1 LRYGEL
7 SQRCEN
13 EAGGLFPTFCQGGVM
28 SSVTEPSSTTIGTAV
43 SNGNG
48 ISRVEH
54 LFEIVVFAS
63 RWIQAPLYGGL
74 IIAECLYAYKFL
86 MELWEM
92 VHELRSSSETIF
104 MLGILS
110 LIDITMVAN
119 LLTMVVIGGY
129 ATFVSKLDLEGH
141 RDKPEW
147 LSHVDPGT
155 IKVKLAA
162 SLIGISSIHLLK
174 AFVNVANVSTEHIK
188 WQIFIHMTFLASA
201 ILLAWTDKIMQKDR
215 SSKH

>member
-1 LRYGEL
+1 MSNGG
-7 SQRCEN
+7 SSSHT
-13 EAGGLFPTFCQGGVM
+13 AVVSGGGGLPARLERG
-28 SSVTEPSSTTIGTAV
+28 
-43 SNGNG
+43 
-48 ISRVEH
+48 
-54 LFEIVVFAS
+54 FETVVFAS

-74 IIAECLYAYKFL
+74 IVAELLYAYKFVV
-86 MELWEM
+86 ELWEM
-92 VHELRSSSETIF
+92 IHHAGELTETLF

-129 ATFVSKLDLEGH
+129 ATFVSKLDLDSH
-141 RDKPEW
+141 RDRPEW

-174 AFVNVANVSTEHIK
+174 SFVNVANEAPEHIQWK
-188 WQIFIHMTFLASA
+188 LTIHLTFLGSA
-201 ILLAWTDKIMQKDR
+201 ILLAWTDKIMQKP
-215 SSKH
+215 KH

>member
-1 LRYGEL
+1 
-7 SQRCEN
+7 
-13 EAGGLFPTFCQGGVM
+13 M
-28 SSVTEPSSTTIGTAV
+28 SSVTEPHTSTIGTAA
-43 SNGNG
+43 SSKNGV
-48 ISRVEH
+48 SRVEH
-54 LFEIVVFAS
+54 GFELIIFAS

-74 IIAECLYAYKFL
+74 IVAECLYAYKFL
-86 MELWEM
+86 TELYEM
-92 VHELRSSSETIF
+92 VRDLRELTETIF

-129 ATFVSKLDLEGH
+129 ATFVSKLDLEEH
-141 RDKPEW
+141 RDKPDW

-201 ILLAWTDKIMQKDR
+201 ILLAWTDKLMQKDR
-215 SSKH
+215 TTKH

>member
-1 LRYGEL
+1 MAH
-7 SQRCEN
+7 SHSDSH
-13 EAGGLFPTFCQGGVM
+13 PTP
-28 SSVTEPSSTTIGTAV
+28 SPSSAATVGTK
-43 SNGNG
+43 
-48 ISRVEH
+48 VEH
-54 LFEIVVFAS
+54 AFETVIFAS

-74 IIAECLYAYKFL
+74 IVAELLYAYKFL
-86 MELWEM
+86 VELWEM
-92 VHELRSSSETIF
+92 IHNIRELSETAF

-129 ATFVSKLDLEGH
+129 ATFVSKLDLDNH
-141 RDKPEW
+141 RDRPDW

-174 AFVNVANVSTEHIK
+174 AFVNVSNVSAEHVK
-188 WQIFIHMTFLASA
+188 WQIMIHMTFLGSA
-201 ILLAWTDKIMQKDR
+201 ILLAWTDKLMQRDR
-215 SSKH
+215 KHS

>member
-1 LRYGEL
+1 
-7 SQRCEN
+7 
-13 EAGGLFPTFCQGGVM
+13 M
-28 SSVTEPSSTTIGTAV
+28 SATEPSPSTIGTADAS
-43 SNGNG
+43 SNGV
-48 ISRVEH
+48 SRIEH
-54 LFEIVVFAS
+54 GFELIIFAS
-63 RWIQAPLYGGL
+63 WWIQAPLYGGL

-86 MELWEM
+86 TELYEM
-92 VHELRSSSETIF
+92 MRDLRELTETIF

-129 ATFVSKLDLEGH
+129 ATFVSKLDLETH

-201 ILLAWTDKIMQKDR
+201 ILLAWTDKLMQKDR
-215 SSKH
+215 TPKH

>member
-1 LRYGEL
+1 
-7 SQRCEN
+7 
-13 EAGGLFPTFCQGGVM
+13 M
-28 SSVTEPSSTTIGTAV
+28 SSVAQHSSMPLAESNPGGGGGV
-43 SNGNG
+43 SR
-48 ISRVEH
+48 IEH
-54 LFEIVVFAS
+54 SFEVLIFAS

-74 IIAECLYAYKFL
+74 IIAELLYAYKFL
-86 MELWEM
+86 VELWEM
-92 VHELRSSSETIF
+92 VAHVTTLTETVF

-141 RDKPEW
+141 RDRPDW

-174 AFVNVANVSTEHIK
+174 AFVNVTQESPEEIK
-188 WQIFIHMTFLASA
+188 WKILIHLTFLGSA
-201 ILLAWTDKIMQKDR
+201 ILLAWTDKLMAKDR
-215 SSKH
+215 RH

>member
-1 LRYGEL
+1 
-7 SQRCEN
+7 
-13 EAGGLFPTFCQGGVM
+13 M
-28 SSVTEPSSTTIGTAV
+28 SATEPSPSTIGTAGAS
-43 SNGNG
+43 SNGV
-48 ISRVEH
+48 SRIEH
-54 LFEIVVFAS
+54 GFELIIFAS

-74 IIAECLYAYKFL
+74 IVAECLYAYKFL
-86 MELWEM
+86 TELYEM
-92 VHELRSSSETIF
+92 MRDLRELTETIF

-129 ATFVSKLDLEGH
+129 ATFVSKLDLETH

-201 ILLAWTDKIMQKDR
+201 ILLAWTDKLMQKDR
-215 SSKH
+215 TPKH